1 MRSHLKL
8 MILYSGLFAAA
19 VAAGIAR
26 PAIAY
31 YVKYDIGSTML
42 AAAGLTSGF
51 MAGRALA
58 SLASGVL
65 SEVFPRYRWLVILV
79 GLAISGLILY
89 EVIPSS
95 RSASTVIVA
104 MGVWGIVSG
113 FIWPSLQIVTSEL
126 GGSRSGT
133 AMAIYFA
140 LGGLGIS
147 IGNWYFGYSKLSYA
161 QLIEVSGLAMG
172 FSGLLLAYASYGIYK
187 RVTSDVKSAV
197 KRVLDPLILWVILSA
212 FTLGFLSGILREY
225 FYIYVHEVYGL
236 SKDSLGEL
244 LLVSGLMSV
253 VGGLIAG
260 GLADRIGI
268 ARSLYLV
275 LIVSSISSI
284 GLGLPFLGIL
294 IVSVAYV
301 GANTG
306 VRASMP
312 LTRNAA
318 LAGDVGGSLMVGTS
332 NTASSLGMMTGPLV
346 AGLLYEVS
354 PSNGGLP
361 FLASGVLLLLTIILY
376 RRITGRATL

>member
-1 MRSHLKL
+1 MRIRLKL
-8 MILYSGLFAAA
+8 IILYTGLFIAA

-58 SLASGVL
+58 SLASGFL
-65 SEVFPRYRWLVILV
+65 SEVLPRYRWLVVLV
-79 GLAISGLILY
+79 GLAISGMVLY
-89 EVIPSS
+89 VVIPSS

-104 MGVWGIVSG
+104 MGLWGIVSG

-161 QLIEVSGLAMG
+161 QLIEISGIAMASSGLV
-172 FSGLLLAYASYGIYK
+172 LAYASYGIYK
-187 RVTSDVKSAV
+187 RRTSDVKSAV
-197 KRVLDPLILWVILSA
+197 KRVLNPVILWVILSA

-253 VGGLIAG
+253 IGGLIAG
-260 GLADRIGI
+260 GLADKIGI
-268 ARSLYLV
+268 ARALYFV
-275 LIVSSISSI
+275 LIISALSSI
-284 GLGLPFLGIL
+284 GLGLPFLGVF
-294 IVSVAYV
+294 IVSAAYI

-318 LAGDVGGSLMVGTS
+318 LAGDVGGSLMVGAS

-354 PSNGGLP
+354 PAYGGLP
-361 FLASGVLLLLTIILY
+361 FLASGFLLFLTIILY
-376 RRITGRATL
+376 RRITD

>member
-1 MRSHLKL
+1 MRIRLKL
-8 MILYSGLFAAA
+8 IILYTGLFIAA

-58 SLASGVL
+58 SLASGFL
-65 SEVFPRYRWLVILV
+65 SEVLPRYRWLVVLV
-79 GLAISGLILY
+79 GLAISGMVLY
-89 EVIPSS
+89 VVIPSS

-104 MGVWGIVSG
+104 MGLWGIVSG

-161 QLIEVSGLAMG
+161 QLIEISGIAMASSGLV
-172 FSGLLLAYASYGIYK
+172 LAYASYGIYK
-187 RVTSDVKSAV
+187 RGTSDVKSAV
-197 KRVLDPLILWVILSA
+197 KRVLNPVILWVILSA
-212 FTLGFLSGILREY
+212 FALGFLSGILREY

-253 VGGLIAG
+253 IGGLIAG
-260 GLADRIGI
+260 GLADKIGI
-268 ARSLYLV
+268 ARALYFV
-275 LIVSSISSI
+275 LIISALSSI
-284 GLGLPFLGIL
+284 GLGLPFLGVF
-294 IVSVAYV
+294 IVSAAYV

-318 LAGDVGGSLMVGTS
+318 LAGDVGGSLMVGAS

-354 PSNGGLP
+354 PAYGGLP
-361 FLASGVLLLLTIILY
+361 FLASGFLLFLTIILY
-376 RRITGRATL
+376 RRITG

>member
-1 MRSHLKL
+1 MRTRLKL
-8 MILYSGLFAAA
+8 LVLYIGLFIAA

-65 SEVFPRYRWLVILV
+65 SEVLPRYRWLIILV
-79 GLAISGLILY
+79 GLAISSLILY
-89 EVIPSS
+89 DVIPSS
-95 RSASTVIVA
+95 TSASTVIFA
-104 MGVWGIVSG
+104 MGIWGIVSG

-126 GGSRSGT
+126 GGSRSGS
-133 AMAIYFA
+133 AMAFYFA

-161 QLIEVSGLAMG
+161 ELIEISGVAMAS
-172 FSGLLLAYASYGIYK
+172 SGLLLAYASYGIYK
-187 RVTSDVKSAV
+187 RVRSDVRSAV
-197 KRVLDPLILWVILSA
+197 KQVLDPMILWVILSA
-212 FTLGFLSGILREY
+212 FTLGFLSGTLREY

-244 LLVSGLMSV
+244 LLISGLTSV
-253 VGGLIAG
+253 IGGLIAG

-268 ARSLYLV
+268 ARVLYFV
-275 LIVSSISSI
+275 LILSSLSSI
-284 GLGLPFLGIL
+284 GLGLPFLGVL
-294 IVSVAYV
+294 AVSVAYV

-318 LAGDVGGSLMVGTS
+318 LAGDVGGSLMVGAS

-354 PSNGGLP
+354 PSYGGLP
-361 FLASGVLLLLTIILY
+361 FLASGVLLLFTIVLY
-376 RRITGRATL
+376 RRITG

>member
-1 MRSHLKL
+1 MRIRLKL
-8 MILYSGLFAAA
+8 IILYTGLFIAA

-58 SLASGVL
+58 SLASGFL
-65 SEVFPRYRWLVILV
+65 SEVLPRYRWLVVLV
-79 GLAISGLILY
+79 GLAISGMVLY
-89 EVIPSS
+89 VVIPSS

-104 MGVWGIVSG
+104 MGLWGIVSG

-161 QLIEVSGLAMG
+161 QLIEISGIAMA
-172 FSGLLLAYASYGIYK
+172 FSGLVLAYASYGIYK
-187 RVTSDVKSAV
+187 RGTSDVKSAV
-197 KRVLDPLILWVILSA
+197 KRVLNPVILWVILSA

-253 VGGLIAG
+253 IGGLIAG
-260 GLADRIGI
+260 GLADKIGI
-268 ARSLYLV
+268 ARALYFV
-275 LIVSSISSI
+275 LIISALSSI
-284 GLGLPFLGIL
+284 GLGLPFLGVF
-294 IVSVAYV
+294 IVSAAYV

-318 LAGDVGGSLMVGTS
+318 LAGDVGGSLMVGAS

-354 PSNGGLP
+354 PAYGGLP
-361 FLASGVLLLLTIILY
+361 FLASGFLLFLTIILY
-376 RRITGRATL
+376 RRITG

>member
-1 MRSHLKL
+1 MMRIRLKL
-8 MILYSGLFAAA
+8 IILYTGLFIAA

-58 SLASGVL
+58 SLASGFL
-65 SEVFPRYRWLVILV
+65 SEVLPRYRWLVVLV
-79 GLAISGLILY
+79 GLAISGMVLY
-89 EVIPSS
+89 VVIPSS

-104 MGVWGIVSG
+104 MGLWGIVSG

-161 QLIEVSGLAMG
+161 QLIEISGIAMASSGLV
-172 FSGLLLAYASYGIYK
+172 LAYASYGIYK
-187 RVTSDVKSAV
+187 RGTSDVKSAV
-197 KRVLDPLILWVILSA
+197 KRVLNPVILWVILSA

-253 VGGLIAG
+253 IGGLIAG
-260 GLADRIGI
+260 GLADKIGI
-268 ARSLYLV
+268 ARALYFV
-275 LIVSSISSI
+275 LIISALSSI
-284 GLGLPFLGIL
+284 GLGLPFLGVF
-294 IVSVAYV
+294 IVSAAYV

-318 LAGDVGGSLMVGTS
+318 LAGDVGGSLMVGAS

-354 PSNGGLP
+354 PAYGGLP
-361 FLASGVLLLLTIILY
+361 FLASGFLLFLTIILY
-376 RRITGRATL
+376 RRITG

>member
-1 MRSHLKL
+1 MRIRLKL
-8 MILYSGLFAAA
+8 IILYTGLFIAA

-58 SLASGVL
+58 SLASGFL
-65 SEVFPRYRWLVILV
+65 SEVLPRYRWLVVLV
-79 GLAISGLILY
+79 GLAISGMVLY
-89 EVIPSS
+89 VVIPSS

-104 MGVWGIVSG
+104 MGLWGIVSG

-161 QLIEVSGLAMG
+161 QLIEISGIAMASSGLV
-172 FSGLLLAYASYGIYK
+172 LAYASYGIYK
-187 RVTSDVKSAV
+187 RGTSDVKSAV
-197 KRVLDPLILWVILSA
+197 KRVLNPVILWVILSA

-253 VGGLIAG
+253 IGGLIAG
-260 GLADRIGI
+260 GLADKIGI
-268 ARSLYLV
+268 ARALYFV
-275 LIVSSISSI
+275 LIISALSSI
-284 GLGLPFLGIL
+284 GLGLPFLGVF
-294 IVSVAYV
+294 IVSAAYV

-318 LAGDVGGSLMVGTS
+318 LAGDVGGSLMVGAS

-354 PSNGGLP
+354 PAYGGLP
-361 FLASGVLLLLTIILY
+361 FLASGFLLFLTIILY
-376 RRITGRATL
+376 RRITG

>member
-1 MRSHLKL
+1 MMRIRLKL
-8 MILYSGLFAAA
+8 IILYTGLFIAA

-58 SLASGVL
+58 SLASGFL
-65 SEVFPRYRWLVILV
+65 SEVLPRYRWLVVLV
-79 GLAISGLILY
+79 GLAISGMVLY
-89 EVIPSS
+89 VVIPSS

-104 MGVWGIVSG
+104 MGLWGIVSG

-161 QLIEVSGLAMG
+161 QLIEISGIAMASSGLV
-172 FSGLLLAYASYGIYK
+172 LAYASYGIYK
-187 RVTSDVKSAV
+187 RGTSDVKSAV
-197 KRVLDPLILWVILSA
+197 KRVLNPVILWVILSA
-212 FTLGFLSGILREY
+212 FALGFLSGILREY

-253 VGGLIAG
+253 IGGLIAG
-260 GLADRIGI
+260 GLADKIGI
-268 ARSLYLV
+268 ARALYFV
-275 LIVSSISSI
+275 LIISALSSI
-284 GLGLPFLGIL
+284 GLGLPFLGVF
-294 IVSVAYV
+294 IVSAAYV

-318 LAGDVGGSLMVGTS
+318 LAGDVGGSLMVGAS

-354 PSNGGLP
+354 PAYGGLP
-361 FLASGVLLLLTIILY
+361 FLASGFLLFLTIILY
-376 RRITGRATL
+376 RRITG